1 MREQR
6 TRLLEKRHRE
16 RERERVCVSENEA
29 FLQHADGL
37 MMDLVVE
44 KNVEE
49 ESLGRV
55 SNH

>member
-1 MREQR
+1 
-6 TRLLEKRHRE
+6 
-16 RERERVCVSENEA
+16 VSENEA